1 MALKNTHPL
10 GASSPVERTIKAGF
24 NWVTTAGAS
33 VMRNL
38 PLGGTIGVVV
48 GGIILW
54 FLPRVVPQGWSAEAV
69 LSLGMGAGVV
79 VHRLIDGILGWFIE
93 PMRRH
98 LGARWEAR
106 LRLRKLDRYR
116 KEGLIP
122 AEEADVL
129 LGRIV
134 RDDVTSRQRK
144 SR

>member
-10 GASSPVERTIKAGF
+10 GGSSPVERTIKAGF

-38 PLGGTIGVVV
+38 PLGGTIGVVT

-54 FLPRVVPQGWSAEAV
+54 FLPQLVPQGWAAEAV

-79 VHRLIDGILGWFIE
+79 VHRLIDGLLGWFIE

-98 LGARWEAR
+98 LGSRWEAR
-106 LRLRKLDRYR
+106 LRMGKLNRYR
-116 KEGLIP
+116 KDGLIP
-122 AEEADVL
+122 EFEAGEL
-129 LGRIV
+129 LSRIV
-134 RDDVTSRQRK
+134 RDDVNPKQRK
-144 SR
+144 AR

>member
-1 MALKNTHPL
+1 MALKHTYPL
-10 GASSPVERTIKAGF
+10 GASSPIERTIKAGF

-54 FLPRVVPQGWSAEAV
+54 FLPRLVPNGWAAEAV

-79 VHRLIDGILGWFIE
+79 VHRLIDGGLGWFIE

-98 LGARWEAR
+98 LGASWEAR
-106 LRLRKLDRYR
+106 LRLGKLEGYR
-116 KEGLIP
+116 KKGLIP
-122 AEEADVL
+122 PGDADEL
-129 LGRIV
+129 LARIV
-134 RDDVTSRQRK
+134 RDDVTSKQRK
-144 SR
+144 TR

>member
-1 MALKNTHPL
+1 MALKHTHPL
-10 GASSPVERTIKAGF
+10 GGSSPVERTIKAGF

-38 PLGGTIGVVV
+38 PLGGTTGVVI

-54 FLPRVVPQGWSAEAV
+54 FLPHLVPQGWGAEAV

-98 LGARWEAR
+98 LGASWEAR
-106 LRLRKLDRYR
+106 LRLGKLSRYR

-122 AEEADVL
+122 EPEAGEL
-129 LGRIV
+129 LARIV
-134 RDDVTSRQRK
+134 RDDVNSKRRK
-144 SR
+144 SG

>member
-38 PLGGTIGVVV
+38 PLGGTIGIVV

-54 FLPRVVPQGWSAEAV
+54 FLPRLVPEGWAAEAV

-79 VHRLIDGILGWFIE
+79 LHRLIEGIFGWFIE

-98 LGARWEAR
+98 LGAGWEAR
-106 LRLRKLDRYR
+106 LRLGKLEGYR
-116 KEGLIP
+116 KKGLIP
-122 AEEADVL
+122 TGEADEL
-129 LGRIV
+129 LARIV
-134 RDDVTSRQRK
+134 RDDVTSKQRK